1 MDVTIYDFSRGVC
14 KFSILSRMGM
24 GMGMGMR
31 KGRESIEV
39 KN

>member
-24 GMGMGMR
+24 GMGMR